1 MGATLA
7 IIRAAFKEA
16 VARPAGLALEITVMI
31 ANDVVWVLFWLV
43 FSHNTGVVRGWD
55 AERLVLLFA
64 VVACVVGLTNG
75 LFANARHLS
84 RMVTGGELDA
94 VLTLPVRPLSYLL
107 CRRISAFALGD
118 LIFGVV
124 TFAVVAGHSL
134 NNWIALVVAATLGA
148 VVFTSFLVIISAV
161 SLWFN
166 SGPRGSQLGFDIAT
180 TFAMYPLDY
189 FGGATKFLLMT
200 VVPVAFIAA
209 VPAAVIYDFALPQ
222 FAMLLGAAAAIALV
236 AQASF
241 SAALAR
247 YRSGSQWSR
256 A

>member
-1 MGATLA
+1 MSATFA
-7 IIRAAFKEA
+7 VIKAAFKEA
-16 VARPAGLALEITVMI
+16 LARPAGLALEITVMI

-43 FSHNTGVVRGWD
+43 FSHNAGVVRGWD

-64 VVACVVGLTNG
+64 VVTCVFGLANG

-84 RMVTGGELDA
+84 RMVTEGELDA

-134 NNWIALVVAATLGA
+134 NNWIAFAVVALLGA
-148 VVFTSFLVIISAV
+148 VVLTSFLVIISAV
-161 SLWFN
+161 SLWFS
-166 SGPRGSQLGFDIAT
+166 SGPRGSQLGFDIAA
-180 TFAMYPLDY
+180 TFSMYPFDY

-209 VPAAVIYDFALPQ
+209 IPTAVIYDFAWPQ
-222 FAMLLGAAAAIALV
+222 FVLLLGVAIAV
-236 AQASF
+236 AGLAHASF